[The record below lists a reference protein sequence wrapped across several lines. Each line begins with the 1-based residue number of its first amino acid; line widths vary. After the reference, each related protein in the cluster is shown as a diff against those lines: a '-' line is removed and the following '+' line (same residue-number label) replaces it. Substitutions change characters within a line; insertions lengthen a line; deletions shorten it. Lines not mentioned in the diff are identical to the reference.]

1 MLFLLQKEIE
11 EKKEEFTIRGI
22 RLPKFDLE
30 KVKKNTK
37 NTPTWIHFGGGNIFR
52 CFHAKI
58 QQHLIENDLANTGI
72 IVVNIFDDEVVEKI
86 YHDHDNLTL
95 MCVTKADGSI
105 DKEVIGSVVE
115 SYFYS
120 DQSSAS
126 VDRIK
131 EIFKSPSLQIVSF
144 TITEKGYNL
153 KSSSGDYL
161 PIVKEDIENGP
172 EHVKHGMSILA
183 SMLLERYKC
192 GSFPIALLSTDNF
205 SHNGD
210 KLKSSIYEIAKHWK
224 EKGFVD
230 DGFIN
235 YLLNGD
241 KVSYPWSMIDRITP
255 SPSQVVEDLLKEL
268 GLESMEIIQ
277 TKKGSVSAP
286 FVNTEE
292 THYLVIEDDFPNGRP
307 PFEKAGVYLTDR
319 ETVDKVERM
328 KVCTCLNPLHTSM
341 AIYGCLLGYTSIAE
355 EMKDPEIKKLIE
367 KVGYQEGLPVVI
379 NPVII
384 EPKKF
389 IDEVMEKRLP
399 NKNIPDTPQRIIS
412 DTSQK
417 LAIRFGETIKLYKDQ
432 AKNLCY
438 IPLVI
443 AGWCRY
449 LMGLNDEGNTMKLSP
464 DPLIEELQGYISLL
478 KLGDPNSVKDHLQ
491 PLLSNQSI
499 FGVNL
504 YSVGLGKK
512 IEGYVRELI
521 AGTGAV
527 RATLKKYLT

>member
-1 MLFLLQKEIE
+1 
-11 EKKEEFTIRGI
+11 
-22 RLPKFDLE
+22 
-30 KVKKNTK
+30 
-37 NTPTWIHFGGGNIFR
+37 
-52 CFHAKI
+52 
-58 QQHLIENDLANTGI
+58 
-72 IVVNIFDDEVVEKI
+72 
-86 YHDHDNLTL
+86 
-95 MCVTKADGSI
+95 
-105 DKEVIGSVVE
+105 
-115 SYFYS
+115 
-120 DQSSAS
+120 
-126 VDRIK
+126 
-131 EIFKSPSLQIVSF
+131 
-144 TITEKGYNL
+144 
-153 KSSSGDYL
+153 
-161 PIVKEDIENGP
+161 
-172 EHVKHGMSILA
+172 
-183 SMLLERYKC
+183 
-192 GSFPIALLSTDNF
+192 
-205 SHNGD
+205 
-210 KLKSSIYEIAKHWK
+210 
-224 EKGFVD
+224 
-230 DGFIN
+230 
-235 YLLNGD
+235 
-241 KVSYPWSMIDRITP
+241 MIDRITP